1 MGRKKVILSVWEGN
15 GKEIMRLV
23 CMGGK
28 WEGNY
33 DIYWH
38 CKEMGRKKIL
48 VLVGEGNGK
57 ENDNFVG
64 VGRKKGREKSHEMSK
79 TASKLYKKQTKI
91 G

>member
-38 CKEMGRKKIL
+38 CKEMGRNKIL

-57 ENDNFVG
+57 ENNNFVG
-64 VGRKKGREKSHEMSK
+64 VGRKKEGKN
-79 TASKLYKKQTKI
+79 
-91 G
+91 